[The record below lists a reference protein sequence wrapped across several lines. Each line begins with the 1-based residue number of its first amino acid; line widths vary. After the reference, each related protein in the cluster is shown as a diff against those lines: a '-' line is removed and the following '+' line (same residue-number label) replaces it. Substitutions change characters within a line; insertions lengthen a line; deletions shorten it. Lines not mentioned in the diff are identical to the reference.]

1 MNCALIGLAAAVP
14 VASGSLFGA
23 LFGSG
28 SRGAGGLNDNLIGD
42 WCGPLTNH
50 LQSNDDDPFT
60 CLHACNQT
68 MMIRAGAM
76 NNPIAMSAAMYLPNS
91 DCQFEAVPAYT
102 FKMTLSCA
110 LSDMACK
117 LYDGEYNGNVIIRP
131 GHSKY
136 GHSDV
141 YLQYIS
147 SKNAQGDHWAK
158 MPDESNQAEC
168 QATPGGYQCGGWQA
182 LTINEQH
189 NRTGIQLQIATPHP
203 GQMVDLSTANQCGFP
218 SWPFDGRKF
227 LISNLTQSGDCNLA
241 PTPWLPYAWRVVL
254 IVVPSL
260 LAAFCIPFGC
270 YWYYIYRLRKQ
281 FGSKEGMGR
290 LADSDFYHRAN
301 NRVAEDRGAGG
312 ADDDEDDYGHSPHRV
327 PLLGAGDIG
336 GGGGGGGNPL
346 SAAAGGGSGHR
357 PTHKLF
363 EAIFE
368 DGPLGMHFIES
379 ADALNMEV
387 TGVGG
392 QSEANG
398 VRLHDLIVAINGD
411 IVTGYSQDK
420 TLAVFRSAPRPMT
433 VRFLRPVREG
443 EEDPDDSEDDEWRDG
458 PGGGVGGGEG
468 GGGGGGQASPGGGG
482 GGGGGAPVTAA
493 AAAAAAAVAASG
505 GSDDDGDDMV

>member
-1 MNCALIGLAAAVP
+1 MKMSSALVLATTAP

-28 SRGAGGLNDNLIGD
+28 SRGAGDTSLNDNLIGD
-42 WCGPLTNH
+42 WCGSLTNH
-50 LQSNDDDPFT
+50 MQPKDTSPFT

-68 MMIRAGAM
+68 MRIEPGAM
-76 NNPIAMSAAMYLPNS
+76 NNPIAMTKAMYPQTG
-91 DCQFEAVPAYT
+91 DCEFETAPEYT

-110 LSDMACK
+110 LSDSTCI
-117 LYDGEYNGNVIIRP
+117 LYDGEYNGNVIIRR
-131 GHSKY
+131 GHSGY

-158 MPDESNQAEC
+158 MPDESNQDEC
-168 QATPGGYQCGGWQA
+168 KADPGGYQCGSWQA

-203 GQMVDLSTANQCGFP
+203 GLMADLSVATQCGFP

-227 LISNLTQSGDCNLA
+227 LVSNLTQSGDCNLA

-281 FGSKEGMGR
+281 FSSKEGMGR

-301 NRVAEDRGAGG
+301 NRVAEDRGEG
-312 ADDDEDDYGHSPHRV
+312 ADDDEDDYGHSPHRE
-327 PLLGAGDIG
+327 PLLGAGDI
-336 GGGGGGGNPL
+336 GGGGGNPL
-346 SAAAGGGSGHR
+346 SAAAGGGGGGGHR

-443 EEDPDDSEDDEWRDG
+443 EQDPDDSEDDEWRDG
-458 PGGGVGGGEG
+458 PGEGVV
-468 GGGGGGQASPGGGG
+468 GGGGGQASPGLG

-493 AAAAAAAVAASG
+493 AAAAAAVAASG
-505 GSDDDGDDMV
+505 ESDDDGDDMV